1 LNNRDKYIKQIN
13 RSLNLLRLEV
23 ETLSKVSLTDYNIIA
38 EDFYKDLLVFYG
50 YSLENLNE
58 KKKNADSIDLIDT
71 VNKIAIQV
79 TSRNDTK
86 KIHDTINGFYNNP
99 EYDGYKRL
107 IMLLIGKPKLDYPK
121 TDFTQGNLF
130 ALIKRMILSM
140 FKILLTNSK
149 DLMQSNLNLLS
160 IF

>member
-71 VNKIAIQV
+71 
-79 TSRNDTK
+79 
-86 KIHDTINGFYNNP
+86 
-99 EYDGYKRL
+99 
-107 IMLLIGKPKLDYPK
+107 GK
-121 TDFTQGNLF
+121 
-130 ALIKRMILSM
+130 
-140 FKILLTNSK
+140 
-149 DLMQSNLNLLS
+149 
-160 IF
+160 